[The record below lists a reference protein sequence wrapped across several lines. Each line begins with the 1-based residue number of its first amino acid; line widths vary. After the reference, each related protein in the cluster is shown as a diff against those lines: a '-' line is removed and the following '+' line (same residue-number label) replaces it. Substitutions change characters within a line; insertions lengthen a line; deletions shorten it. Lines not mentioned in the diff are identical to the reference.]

1 MDRRYNTTNL
11 VRETFLK
18 EYKSD
23 AMFKIVEILDR
34 AEQFGLTTEIIITA
48 LKEMKA
54 HPDSS
59 PLLCLQ
65 VAAKDW
71 DI

>member
-1 MDRRYNTTNL
+1 MNQ
-11 VRETFLK
+11 VREAFLK

>member
-1 MDRRYNTTNL
+1 MDPIRK
-11 VRETFLK
+11 EFLK
-18 EYKSD
+18 EYKTD

-34 AEQFGLTTEIIITA
+34 ANDFGLTTEVVHTA
-48 LKEMKA
+48 LKVMKD

-65 VAAKDW
+65 IAAKDW
-71 DI
+71 DL

>member
-1 MDRRYNTTNL
+1 MDQI
-11 VRETFLK
+11 REAFLK

-23 AMFKIVEILDR
+23 AMFEIVQILDR
-34 AEQFGLTTEIIITA
+34 ANDFGLTTEVVHTA
-48 LKEMKA
+48 LKVMKD

-65 VAAKDW
+65 IAAKDW
-71 DI
+71 DL